1 MLRERERKSGWWI
14 ECFDHSSWSKVGE
27 SMFAEVYVN
36 GLEIE
41 DDLAVESSQGFQYW
55 RALRE

>member
-36 GLEIE
+36 ECF
-41 DDLAVESSQGFQYW
+41 DHSSWSKVGEEYVC
-55 RALRE
+55 